1 MVLLIFYV
9 TAYINHHYLSRYS
22 YVPNEKSLG
31 QCSDSDGIRESFSHL
46 SNVPL
51 PFNHSA
57 SWEVLVSRQQITGID
72 ADGESV
78 LQVPVLFR
86 VHHSLGD
93 GIALLRLFLE
103 TVADKNVPKR
113 DYWAICSRS
122 RPSIYKLFKSDDSVL
137 VQPSK
142 FFRWAWRIDFMLI
155 YGYVRETLIGAL
167 RMAVTLAT
175 APASLFNQS
184 AFQAIDENSLHSAQL
199 SGDKVYARSSA
210 ANKFNVKQI

>member
-1 MVLLIFYV
+1 M
-9 TAYINHHYLSRYS
+9 
-22 YVPNEKSLG
+22 G
-31 QCSDSDGIRESFSHL
+31 QCSDSSNDIRESFGHL

-57 SWEVLVSRQQITGID
+57 SWEVLVSRQQITGTD

-103 TVADKNVPKR
+103 TVADKDVPKR

-122 RPSIYKLFKSDDSVL
+122 RPSIYKLFRSDDMVTTM
-137 VQPSK
+137 QPSK
-142 FFRWAWRIDFMLI
+142 LFRWTLRMNL
-155 YGYVRETLIGAL
+155 YGCVKDTLIGAL
-167 RMAVTLAT
+167 RMAVTLAA
-175 APASLFNQS
+175 APASLINQS
-184 AFQAIDENSLHSAQL
+184 VFQAVDENSLHSAEL
-199 SGDKVYARSSA
+199 SGDKVDLLTLKSDDC
-210 ANKFNVKQI
+210 KIFGQF